1 LRKTL
6 WGAAIDAKPL
16 HMGAPRG
23 NALPI
28 QNVRV
33 PMSEIAPYLPGVIA
47 AYAILLVGASSPGPA
62 VAMLVGIATQQGRGP
77 SMVASLGIAIGSM
90 TLNIL
95 TLLGVGLLLS
105 QAAWAMSIL
114 RVIGAAYLLYLA
126 WGALHKALHPPVLTP
141 ADMAPRA
148 SWRHFTHGYLL
159 QVTNP
164 KAVAFWLAIASVGA
178 VEGAG
183 FGITV
188 LFVAGAFV
196 ISFGCHAAW
205 GLALSARPVRTAYTK
220 VRRGIEAL
228 LGGFFLFAALK
239 LATSGR

>member
-1 LRKTL
+1 MLPLRHKER
-6 WGAAIDAKPL
+6 A
-16 HMGAPRG
+16 
-23 NALPI
+23 
-28 QNVRV
+28 V
-33 PMSEIAPYLPGVIA
+33 PEIAPYLPGFIA
-47 AYAILLVGASSPGPA
+47 AYAILLVGAASPGPA
-62 VAMLVGIATQQGRGP
+62 VAMLVGIATEQGRGP
-77 SMVASLGIAIGSM
+77 SLMAALGIAVGSM

-105 QAAWAMSIL
+105 QAAWAMSAL
-114 RVIGAAYLLYLA
+114 RVLGAAYLVYLA
-126 WGALHKALHPPVLTP
+126 YGALRKALHPPALNHV
-141 ADMAPRA
+141 DMAARA
-148 SWRHFTHGYLL
+148 PWWYFTHGYLL

-183 FGITV
+183 FGIIV
-188 LFVAGAFV
+188 LFVTGAFA

-220 VRRGIEAL
+220 AQRGIEAF

>member
-1 LRKTL
+1 MLPLRHKER
-6 WGAAIDAKPL
+6 AMP
-16 HMGAPRG
+16 
-23 NALPI
+23 
-28 QNVRV
+28 
-33 PMSEIAPYLPGVIA
+33 EIAPYLPGFIA

-62 VAMLVGIATQQGRGP
+62 VAMLVGIATEQGRGP
-77 SMVASLGIAIGSM
+77 SLMAALGIAVGSM

-105 QAAWAMSIL
+105 QAAWAMSAL
-114 RVIGAAYLLYLA
+114 RVIGSAYLVYLA
-126 WGALHKALHPPVLTP
+126 YGAFRKAISPPKLTP
-141 ADMAPRA
+141 ADMTPRA
-148 SWRHFTHGYLL
+148 PWRHFAHGYLL

-183 FGITV
+183 FGITL

-205 GLALSARPVRTAYTK
+205 GLALSARPLRSAYAK
-220 VRRGIEAL
+220 ARRGLEAL
-228 LGGFFLFAALK
+228 LAGFFFFAAFK